1 MSMGTLGVRIRY
13 MALTEDQF
21 KVEALLPIDEN
32 QDTWQ
37 DVGTVSKIEYEDGQE
52 GWEFQT
58 ESGRINEGRDRKT
71 AASRGMIL
79 MGYATRLGDVVQDI
93 PREEQDR
100 GRRTNAQ

>member
-13 MALTEDQF
+13 MALHEDQF

-37 DVGTVSKIEYEDGQE
+37 SVGVVTQIEYEDGQK
-52 GWEFQT
+52 GWEF
-58 ESGRINEGRDRKT
+58 EALSGRTNDGRDRKT